1 MQRARS
7 PDIDDHHIIGLR
19 QRLKYGR
26 DRPWLRIRTVP
37 RLTGEHPHAL
47 PLRQLA
53 IQRRTFRFPEWYI
66 DCLKSQARLVF
77 DAQQHVDAS
86 GREIAVDQCALQL
99 ALGQAPCDHRREHA
113 GSRSPGRG
121 REHHCITA
129 SCMRQ
134 RADRLIAVHG

>member
-1 MQRARS
+1 MAQDPNRSKVDWRA
-7 PDIDDHHIIGLR
+7 
-19 QRLKYGR
+19 
-26 DRPWLRIRTVP
+26 
-37 RLTGEHPHAL
+37 PHAL

-113 GSRSPGRG
+113 GSRSPDAEENTTVLR
-121 REHHCITA
+121 HPACVSVPI
-129 SCMRQ
+129 
-134 RADRLIAVHG
+134 D